1 MDYIHGCKICRGA
14 PSSSHLLFVDD
25 SFLFFKAMGIETQV
39 LHEILTL
46 FEAKQL
52 TAINQIFFFN
62 KMVSHKVKEDIS
74 RILTVSNPL
83 DTGKYLGLLSLV
95 GKNKR
100 QVFGFLRDKLWK
112 KIQGWQ
118 GNLLS
123 QASKETLVKA
133 IR

>member
-1 MDYIHGCKICRGA
+1 MDARLCRGA
-14 PSSSHLLFVDD
+14 PSSSHLLFADD
-25 SFLFFKAMGIETQV
+25 SFLFFKAMEIETQV

-46 FEAKQL
+46 FEAKQV
-52 TAINQIFFFN
+52 TAMNQIFFFN

-74 RILTVSNPL
+74 NPL
-83 DTGKYLGLLSLV
+83 DTEKYLGLLSLV

-100 QVFGFLRDKLWK
+100 QVFGFLRDNLWK